1 MIYVWWLNTYLK
13 YCPYNMDHIIWARPI
28 GPIHAGKYGN
38 RTGGFSVY
46 SIYQADIPKI
56 SFGLF
61 KID

>member
-13 YCPYNMDHIIWARPI
+13 Y
-28 GPIHAGKYGN
+28 GPSNYRGKYGT

-46 SIYQADIPKI
+46 SIYQSDIPKI